1 MSTDNEDRLDTADE
15 SDRPPSLKRRTMLA
29 STAGAV
35 TAVAGFGA
43 FAGTVAAW
51 GRFEVDF
58 KGCSEV
64 WMIVDD
70 DDLDY
75 DPPTVAR
82 VIVET
87 ADGGTD
93 YRPVEFTEEA
103 ATTIPGQ
110 YGDAPL
116 VKYAVDDSEK
126 VLAVLLY
133 NYREIDRFSD
143 PSCLL
148 VNDHRCAQA
157 PNTAD
162 LYEAD
167 CVQAAYDGR
176 WGGSYW
182 DGSGNGNCADRIV
195 GREGP
200 SKGGRG
206 SSNSGGGGGPS
217 NGGGGPP
224 DGRGGSNRGGSRGQ
238 SRGPPR

>member
-1 MSTDNEDRLDTADE
+1 MRDNSNNDTPDERDRST
-15 SDRPPSLKRRTMLA
+15 SLKRRTMLA

-64 WMIVDD
+64 WIIVG

-75 DPPTVAR
+75 DPPTVAH

-93 YRPVEFTEEA
+93 CRLVEFTEA
-103 ATTIPGQ
+103 SATTIRGQ

-116 VKYAVDDSEK
+116 VKYAVDDGEK
-126 VLAVLLY
+126 VLAVLQY
-133 NYREIDRFSD
+133 SRSPNGRFDR
-143 PSCLL
+143 PSCLV
-148 VNDHRCAQA
+148 VNDHRCART

-167 CVQAAYDGR
+167 CVQAAYDGH
-176 WGGSYW
+176 WDGSYW
-182 DGSGNGNCADRIV
+182 DSGACAEKVV

-200 SKGGRG
+200 PNGR
-206 SSNSGGGGGPS
+206 
-217 NGGGGPP
+217 
-224 DGRGGSNRGGSRGQ
+224 
-238 SRGPPR
+238 